1 MQKIEP
7 NSYLTQKNG
16 VLVILFI
23 RNKETFSVP
32 QGIEITGLWIRLL
45 GRRGRTPDPGCRTSL
60 RQSSIRIISVTK
72 QEMVERAVWISRI
85 HRLIGVVM
93 LVGGLGDIF
102 STLLD
107 SQLSQFQR
115 GRQAASQSVT
125 IVDGFIMGHRL
136 RHSIRIVSWSRFVLR
151 WRRMFSKLLQL
162 RFDSPLPVQTFRH
175 GFAHRFFRPST
186 QRQ

>member
-1 MQKIEP
+1 
-7 NSYLTQKNG
+7 
-16 VLVILFI
+16 
-23 RNKETFSVP
+23 
-32 QGIEITGLWIRLL
+32 
-45 GRRGRTPDPGCRTSL
+45 
-60 RQSSIRIISVTK
+60 
-72 QEMVERAVWISRI
+72 
-85 HRLIGVVM
+85 M

-151 WRRMFSKLLQL
+151 WRRMFSKLLPTAIRL
-162 RFDSPLPVQTFRH
+162 APASTNIPPRFCTPVLP
-175 GFAHRFFRPST
+175 P
-186 QRQ
+186 